1 MVSLFLLAKIAW
13 RNLWRNARRTLLTAL
28 ALGLGLTLL
37 LVALGL
43 RDGAHEQMITNGVRL
58 GGGHVLVQAQGY
70 QETRAQELLLP
81 GWVVSATA
89 EVLHSDAM
97 PHPPQGMSP
106 RLLASGLLSSA
117 TNAAGVGIVGVM
129 PEAEQQVSLVAQRI
143 VAGEYFR
150 DGQLSGVV
158 IGAELAR
165 KLEVQVGAKVVLMAQ
180 GMRPLD
186 ADAAGTEGTEEGEIQ
201 SALFR
206 VVGIFRTGLPA
217 VDTYVIHLPLPAV
230 QSLLGT
236 QDQVT
241 QVAVVLEQEG
251 DAPLVASRLRER
263 LAAASVEILTWRES
277 MTELVQ
283 VVRLRSAFNYVMF
296 GIILVM
302 VGLGLL
308 NTMLMAVL
316 ERRYEFGV
324 CAALG
329 LQPPQLAGII
339 LCESLALTVISLALG
354 LVLGLSI
361 HYFFAT
367 RGLDLRWFTEVN
379 LSAAGTVFD
388 PIMYSRLS
396 PERVAWSVGVVFII
410 AVNMSL
416 YPAFKAAQTEL
427 PEALRIS

>member
-1 MVSLFLLAKIAW
+1 MMGLLLLAKIAW
-13 RNLWRNARRTLLTAL
+13 RNLWRNSRRTLLTAL

-43 RDGAHEQMITNGVRL
+43 REGAHEQMITNGVRL
-58 GGGHVLVQAQGY
+58 GGGHVVVQAKGY

-81 GWVVSATA
+81 GWIVSAIE
-89 EVLHSDAM
+89 EVLRSDVLPYAL
-97 PHPPQGMSP
+97 QGVSP

-117 TNAAGVGIVGVM
+117 TNAAGVGIVGVI
-129 PEAEQQVSLVAQRI
+129 PEEELRVSLAAQHI
-143 VAGEYFR
+143 VAGGYFS
-150 DGQLSGVV
+150 DGKPSGVV

-165 KLEVQVGAKVVLMAQ
+165 KLEVQVGSKVVLMAQ
-180 GMRPLD
+180 GIRPPE
-186 ADAAGTEGTEEGEIQ
+186 ADAARTNETGEGEIQ

-236 QDQVT
+236 RDQVT
-241 QVAVVLEQEG
+241 QVAIFLEHEG
-251 DAPLVASRLRER
+251 DAPLVALRLRER
-263 LAAASVEILTWRES
+263 LAEVPAEVLTWRES

-283 VVRLRSAFNYVMF
+283 VVRLRVAFNYVMF

-329 LQPPQLAGII
+329 LQPSQLAGII
-339 LCESLALTVISLALG
+339 LCESLALTVISLAIG

-361 HYFFAT
+361 HYYFAT
-367 RGLDLRWFTEVN
+367 KGLDLRWFTDVN

-396 PERVAWSVGVVFII
+396 PGRATWSVGIVFII

-416 YPAFKAAQTEL
+416 YPAFKAARTEL

>member
-1 MVSLFLLAKIAW
+1 MRTVLLLTLAW
-13 RNLWRNARRTLLTAL
+13 RNLWRNSRRTLLTAL
-28 ALGLGLTLL
+28 ALGFGLALL

-58 GGGHVLVQAQGY
+58 GGGHVVVQAQGY

-81 GWVVSATA
+81 DWVVSAT
-89 EVLHSDAM
+89 EQTLRNEGM
-97 PHPPQGMSP
+97 LYTLQGVSP

-117 TNAAGVGIVGVM
+117 TNAAGVSIVGVI
-129 PEAEQQVSLVAQRI
+129 PEEERRVSLVAQRI
-143 VAGEYFR
+143 VTGGYFS
-150 DGQLSGVV
+150 DGKPSGVV
-158 IGAELAR
+158 IGAELAH
-165 KLEVQVGAKVVLMAQ
+165 KLEVQVGSKVVLMAQ
-180 GMRPLD
+180 GIRPPD
-186 ADAAGTEGTEEGEIQ
+186 ADAAGTDKTGEGEIQ
-201 SALFR
+201 SSLFR
-206 VVGIFRTGLPA
+206 IVGIFRTGLPA
-217 VDTYVIHLPLPAV
+217 IDTYVIHLPLSAV

-236 QDQVT
+236 RDQVT
-241 QVAVVLEQEG
+241 QVAIFLDQEG
-251 DAPLVASRLRER
+251 DAQLVTVRLRER
-263 LAAASVEILTWRES
+263 LAEAPAEVLTWRES

-283 VVRLRSAFNYVMF
+283 LVRLRVAFNYVMF

-329 LQPPQLAGII
+329 LQPRQLAGII
-339 LCESLALTVISLALG
+339 LCESLALTVISLAMG
-354 LVLGLSI
+354 LALGLSI

-367 RGLDLRWFTEVN
+367 KGLDLRWFTDVN

-396 PERVAWSVGVVFII
+396 LGRVAWSVAIVFVI

-416 YPAFKAAQTEL
+416 YPAFKAARTEL